1 MSVLRYATVALLF
14 ALCLPAQLAQAAST
28 ATGPHINVALI
39 AETDSYQPGQPLWVG
54 VLFEPDPEWH
64 TYWLN
69 PGDSGE
75 PPVINLSLPQG
86 VSAGPWR
93 WQTPDAIPVAHLVNY
108 GYGRNLLMTQLTLP
122 EVLDAPLTIGA
133 DVTWLV
139 CKEDCIPGE
148 ATLDLT
154 LPATDTKPSLSV
166 NAASFRWSRA
176 QQYEARAIPA
186 YFQVT
191 EQTIAL
197 ELPAGFATQWQ
208 FFPFQ
213 NDWVNHAQRPQA
225 TEQDRLTRLSF
236 NKNDAFWETP
246 ANMRWLAKHTET
258 GEAFSFTALPATAMP
273 APADHWLVFLGLA
286 FFGGLFLNIMPCVL
300 PVLAIKAFSLA
311 QHSDQRSHGHAYA
324 AGVLVSFWVFA
335 LLIEL
340 AKASGELLGWGFQM
354 QSPGFVASLTLLF
367 FTLGLWLLDGFTLG
381 GSLQNVGNDK
391 LARQGVFGSFS
402 TGCLAVLV
410 ATPCTAPF
418 MAAALGYGLQANSLQ
433 NLMIFTALAIGF
445 AAPLWLMHL
454 SPQVTRW
461 LPKPGPW
468 METAKHGL
476 AFPLFATSIW
486 LSWVLLGLGDPALL
500 ILCLIAA
507 LVIGIAGYLTRA
519 TGYIR
524 VFGTLLGLSAFI
536 LLPIAAGQVKEA
548 QSDRPKTRIGSL
560 SAIDAAR
567 AEGKSVLVNVTA
579 DWCITCKV
587 NEQVAFQADAVQ
599 ARLDQPDIAYI
610 EIDWTRK
617 NPEIFAYLQRFGRSG
632 VPLYVF
638 YPENGDPRVLP
649 QILTP
654 DLVLSHLTG
663 EAP

>member
-1 MSVLRYATVALLF
+1 MSILRYATVALLL
-14 ALCLPAQLAQAAST
+14 ALCLPSQLAQAAST
-28 ATGPHINVALI
+28 ATGPHINVALV
-39 AETDSYQPGQPLWVG
+39 AETDSYHPDQPLWVG

-75 PPVINLSLPQG
+75 PPVINLSLPPG

-93 WQTPDAIPVAHLVNY
+93 WQTPDAIPVAHLVNF
-108 GYGRNLLMTQLTLP
+108 GYGRNLLMTQLMIPASLN
-122 EVLDAPLTIGA
+122 APLTIGA

-139 CKEDCIPGE
+139 CKEDCIPGD
-148 ATLDLT
+148 ATLELT
-154 LPATDTKPSLSV
+154 LPATDTGPALSV

-176 QQYEARAIPA
+176 QHYDERAITA

-197 ELPAGFATQWQ
+197 ELQAGFATQWQ

-225 TEQDRLTRLSF
+225 MEQDGFTRLRF
-236 NKNDAFWETP
+236 NKSDAFWETP
-246 ANMRWLAKHTET
+246 VKMRWLAKHIET
-258 GEAFSFTALPATAMP
+258 GEAFSFTALPASP
-273 APADHWLVFLGLA
+273 ASEAGDHWLLFLGLA
-286 FFGGLFLNIMPCVL
+286 FMGGLILNIMPCVL

-311 QHSDQRSHGHAYA
+311 QHSNQRSHGHAYA

-340 AKASGELLGWGFQM
+340 AKTSGEQLGWGFQM

-367 FTLGLWLLDGFTLG
+367 FTLGLWLLGGFKLG
-381 GSLQNVGNDK
+381 GSLQNVGNG
-391 LARQGVFGSFS
+391 LITHQGILGSFS
-402 TGCLAVLV
+402 TGCLSMLV

-418 MAAALGYGLQANSLQ
+418 MAAALGYGLQAGSLK
-433 NLMIFTALAIGF
+433 NLLVFTALAIGF

-486 LSWVLLGLGDPALL
+486 LSWVLLGLGDPSLL

-507 LVIGIAGYLTRA
+507 LIIGIAGYLTRA
-519 TGYIR
+519 TGTIQ
-524 VFGTLLGLSAFI
+524 VFGTLLALSAFI
-536 LLPIAAGQVKEA
+536 LLPIAAGQVKET
-548 QSDRPKTRIGSL
+548 QSDQSIIRTGTL
-560 SAIDAAR
+560 AAIDAAR

-587 NEQVAFQADAVQ
+587 NEQVAFRSEAVQ
-599 ARLDQPDIAYI
+599 TGLNQPDIAYI

-617 NPEIFAYLQRFGRSG
+617 NPEVFEYLQRFGRSG

-638 YPENGDPRVLP
+638 YPNKGEPRVLP

>member
-1 MSVLRYATVALLF
+1 MSILRYATVALLL
-14 ALCLPAQLAQAAST
+14 ALCLPSHLAQAAST
-28 ATGPHINVALI
+28 ATAPHINVALI
-39 AETDSYQPGQPLWVG
+39 AETDSYQADQPLWVG

-75 PPVINLSLPQG
+75 PPVINLSLPPG

-93 WQTPDAIPVAHLVNY
+93 WQTPDAISVAHLVNF
-108 GYGRNLLMTQLTLP
+108 GYGRNLLMTQLMIP
-122 EVLDAPLTIGA
+122 GSSDVPLTIGA

-139 CKEDCIPGE
+139 CKEDCIPGDAVLE
-148 ATLDLT
+148 LT

-166 NAASFRWSRA
+166 NATAFRWSRA
-176 QQYEARAIPA
+176 QHYETRAIPA

-197 ELPAGFATQWQ
+197 ELPAGFATQWL

-213 NDWVNHAQRPQA
+213 NDWVNHALRPQA
-225 TEQDRLTRLSF
+225 MEQDGFTRLSF
-236 NKNDAFWETP
+236 NKSDAFWETP
-246 ANMRWLAKHTET
+246 VKMRWLAKHIET
-258 GEAFSFTALPATAMP
+258 GEAFSFTALPASP
-273 APADHWLVFLGLA
+273 ASEAGDHWVWFLGLA
-286 FFGGLFLNIMPCVL
+286 FMGGLILNIMPCVL

-311 QHSDQRSHGHAYA
+311 QHSNQRSHGHAYA

-335 LLIEL
+335 LLIEF
-340 AKASGELLGWGFQM
+340 AKTSGELLGWGFQM

-367 FTLGLWLLDGFTLG
+367 FTLGLWLLDGFRLG
-381 GSLQNVGNDK
+381 GSLQNVGNGHITQ
-391 LARQGVFGSFS
+391 QGIFGSFS

-418 MAAALGYGLQANSLQ
+418 MAVALGYGLQASSLQ
-433 NLMIFTALAIGF
+433 NLLIFTALAIGF
-445 AAPLWLMHL
+445 AAPLWVIHL
-454 SPQVTRW
+454 NPQVTHW

-486 LSWVLLGLGDPALL
+486 LSWVLLGLGDPSLL

-507 LVIGIAGYLTRA
+507 LIIGIAGYLTRA
-519 TGYIR
+519 SGYIR
-524 VFGTLLGLSAFI
+524 VFGTLLALSAFI
-536 LLPIAAGQVKEA
+536 LLPIATSEVNEA
-548 QSDRPKTRIGSL
+548 QGEQPIASTDSL
-560 SAIDAAR
+560 AAIDAAR
-567 AEGKSVLVNVTA
+567 AQGKSVLVNVTA

-587 NEQVAFQADAVQ
+587 NEQVAFQTDAVR
-599 ARLDQPDIAYI
+599 ARLEQPDIAYI

-632 VPLYVF
+632 VPLYVY